1 MKCQLCAAEKSA
13 RELNRCCGLAMCDRC
28 HEGDLQEAFE
38 RLGVTYELT
47 TKRRETKGAT
57 WHHLDISARYPGP
70 GVAFHGQFSR
80 EVSGKFT
87 RKILDAMGRGDP
99 KVGESLFDDFV
110 LVDAEEDGALMKIL
124 RSNHGLQDAI
134 MELLSNQG
142 QVELTHQQI
151 LIRIVQADTLPQ
163 EPVALRGLGA
173 LVAHLVNAGYRP
185 PHMQQ

>member
-1 MKCQLCAAEKSA
+1 MKS
-13 RELNRCCGLAMCDRC
+13 
-28 HEGDLQEAFE
+28 
-38 RLGVTYELT
+38 
-47 TKRRETKGAT
+47 
-57 WHHLDISARYPGP
+57 
-70 GVAFHGQFSR
+70 
-80 EVSGKFT
+80 
-87 RKILDAMGRGDP
+87 DA
-99 KVGESLFDDFV
+99 
-110 LVDAEEDGALMKIL
+110 EDGALMKIL